1 MAKTVS
7 LISQK
12 GGVGKTT
19 LCLQLYWSFIES
31 GAKCI
36 LVDLDEQGSLTNLK
50 LQGKDIEVTTLA
62 ELPKKEY
69 QIAIIDTPP
78 YIFEKFKEVVKQS
91 DLILV
96 PIKSSLVDSI
106 SAIQTFAELEQSG
119 GGKKSFAL
127 LNMSIANTSF
137 NEEVKSMLRDA
148 NVPFLK
154 SQIGN
159 RVSFNRCQFNSTSI
173 FKEKDRKAKEEV
185 KSFALE
191 VYNQLLNS

>member
-1 MAKTVS
+1 MAKIVS

-36 LVDLDEQGSLTNLK
+36 LVDLDEQGSLMNLK
-50 LQGKDIEVTTLA
+50 LQGKGIEVTTLA
-62 ELPKKEY
+62 ELPKKEF

-78 YIFEKFKEVVKQS
+78 YIFENFSKVVKQS

-96 PIKSSLVDSI
+96 PIKSSLIDSI
-106 SAIQTFAELEQSG
+106 SAIQTFTELKASG
-119 GGKKSFAL
+119 GEDKSFAL
-127 LNMSIANTSF
+127 INMTIANTSF
-137 NEEVKSMLRDA
+137 DKEVKDMLTDA
-148 NVPFLK
+148 KVPFLK

-185 KSFALE
+185 KSFAME
-191 VYNQLLNS
+191 VYNKLLNN